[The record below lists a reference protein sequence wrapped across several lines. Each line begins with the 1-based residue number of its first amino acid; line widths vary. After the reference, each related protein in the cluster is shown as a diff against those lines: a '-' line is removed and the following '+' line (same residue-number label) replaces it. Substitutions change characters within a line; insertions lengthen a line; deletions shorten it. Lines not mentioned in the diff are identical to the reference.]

1 LLKVPLWPSEFL
13 TTTFTAPAVWLGVFA
28 VIELLLT
35 TVTFVAADPPKLTV
49 APEAKFVPVIV
60 TPVPPPA
67 DPEFG
72 DTDVTVGAG
81 LPPPEPFNRTKL
93 ATDGTPLLLIKNS
106 M

>member
-1 LLKVPLWPSEFL
+1 MLNVPLWLSEFL
-13 TTTFTAPAVWLGVFA
+13 TATFTAPALWLGVFA
-28 VIELLLT
+28 VIEVLLT
-35 TVTFVAADPPKLTV
+35 TETLVAADPPKVTV
-49 APEAKFVPVIV
+49 APEAKFVPLIV
-60 TPVPPPA
+60 TPVPAPA

-81 LPPPEPFNRTKL
+81 LPPPELFNSTKL